1 MFKAFS
7 ETENT
12 TGFFGAILKPLF
24 ISLVLTFLSL
34 CLLAVCI
41 VYGPVTEKAADT
53 SVLLATAVCILI
65 CGFLSGRQGQRRGL
79 LRGAAAGILYVLVA
93 YIVAALAF
101 GSLTPSGESI
111 KLLGMGAGL
120 GALGG
125 ILGINT
131 RRKTR

>member
-1 MFKAFS
+1 MRKAFS

-12 TGFFGAILKPLF
+12 TGFFSAILKPLF
-24 ISLVLTFLSL
+24 VSLVLTFLSL
-34 CLLAVCI
+34 CLLAILI
-41 VYGPVTEKAADT
+41 VYGPVTEKAADL

-65 CGFLSGRQGQRRGL
+65 CGFLAGRQGQRKGL
-79 LRGAAAGILYVLVA
+79 LRGAAAGILYVLAA

-101 GSLTPSGESI
+101 GSLALGGESI

-125 ILGINT
+125 IFGINT
-131 RRKTR
+131 RRKAR